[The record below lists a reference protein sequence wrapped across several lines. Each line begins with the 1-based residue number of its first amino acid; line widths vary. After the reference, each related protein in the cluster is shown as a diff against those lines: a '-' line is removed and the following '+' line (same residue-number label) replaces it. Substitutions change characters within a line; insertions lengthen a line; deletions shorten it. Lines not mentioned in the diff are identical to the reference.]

1 MPGPKVLT
9 PLPIPELAKRR
20 IGRIFEKM
28 RKMSREDTDAAQR
41 MRETTHK
48 DKRFGA
54 ICIEMGKVT
63 ELDVEIALA
72 AKAGYEFVDLEGWE
86 PDPAV
91 LTAFQPATANAY
103 KVVPVEYDAQARTVK
118 IVMRERGNLRAADDL
133 KNVLNFRQVTCVI
146 AQPAQVDSLLV
157 KHYGATAPGGQG
169 PAAAVSGAKRILA
182 EEASPALKAHLP
194 APVSTRI
201 VPPSCFA
208 RSGAGAAAG
217 FAFAL
222 SV

>member
-91 LTAFQPATANAY
+91 LKAFQPATANAY
-103 KVVPVEYDAQARTVK
+103 KVVPVEYDPEARTVK

-133 KNVLNFRQVTCVI
+133 KNVLNFRAVTCVI
-146 AQPAQVDSLLV
+146 ARPAQVDALLV
-157 KHYGATAPGGQG
+157 KHYGASAPGQG
-169 PAAAVSGAKRILA
+169 PAAAGPCPGAD
-182 EEASPALKAHLP
+182 
-194 APVSTRI
+194 AP
-201 VPPSCFA
+201 
-208 RSGAGAAAG
+208 
-217 FAFAL
+217 
-222 SV
+222 

>member
-72 AKAGYEFVDLEGWE
+72 AKAG
-86 PDPAV
+86 
-91 LTAFQPATANAY
+91 
-103 KVVPVEYDAQARTVK
+103 
-118 IVMRERGNLRAADDL
+118 
-133 KNVLNFRQVTCVI
+133 
-146 AQPAQVDSLLV
+146 
-157 KHYGATAPGGQG
+157 
-169 PAAAVSGAKRILA
+169 
-182 EEASPALKAHLP
+182 
-194 APVSTRI
+194 
-201 VPPSCFA
+201 
-208 RSGAGAAAG
+208 
-217 FAFAL
+217 
-222 SV
+222 